1 MSNENK
7 LSQDQIEL
15 ILRLNTEACAR
26 IFEAQHKQ
34 ALEMARLQLEEN
46 KDIRKDTREGFKA
59 FGEFVMSAAPAV
71 AMFFQAAEDKRREHE
86 AAMEQSKQEHEVR
99 MQEMKLKTAE
109 AASGKS
115 SGEDRES
122 WPRHFSVAK
131 KKAKE
136 DREDREDSDSLS

>member
-15 ILRLNTEACAR
+15 VIRLTTEACAR
-26 IFEAQHKQ
+26 IAESQQKQ
-34 ALEMARLQLEEN
+34 TLELTRLQMEEN
-46 KDIRKDTREGFKA
+46 KDIRKETREGFKDLC
-59 FGEFVMSAAPAV
+59 EFLMNAAPAV
-71 AMFFQAAEDKRREHE
+71 AAFFQATEDKRRDHQ
-86 AAMEQSKQEHEVR
+86 AAMEQSRQEHEVR

-136 DREDREDSDSLS
+136 DREDNDSLS